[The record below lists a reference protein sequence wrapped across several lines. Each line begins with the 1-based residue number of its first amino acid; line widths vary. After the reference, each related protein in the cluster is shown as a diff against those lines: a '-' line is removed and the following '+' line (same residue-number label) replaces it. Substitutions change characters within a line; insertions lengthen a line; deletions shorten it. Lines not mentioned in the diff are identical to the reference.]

1 MVFGMSTIRKYI
13 MKHFVNVEL
22 HGKRYVLYDNVNH
35 NIVITRYI
43 DEIGLKVL
51 NLMLMQYD
59 GYIIV
64 DDKDYGIET
73 NLPCISSVFKSGPLD
88 GDDVYYKES
97 NSCIL
102 IKFSAGVELF
112 GGSGIISSYSI
123 PSVFTRGFDEFLFV
137 EYSRDGLNFD
147 NILSLCEWSDDILL
161 L

>member
-1 MVFGMSTIRKYI
+1 MSTIRKYI
-13 MKHFVNVEL
+13 MKHFINVEL

-73 NLPCISSVFKSGPLD
+73 NLSCISSVFKSGPLD

-102 IKFSAGVELF
+102 IKFSAGLNYLEVVVLLVHIVFHQFLLEDLMNFYLLNIVEM
-112 GGSGIISSYSI
+112 G
-123 PSVFTRGFDEFLFV
+123 
-137 EYSRDGLNFD
+137 
-147 NILSLCEWSDDILL
+147 
-161 L
+161 